1 MTTPELTLNNVK
13 KSEKIVQNVVRVS
26 DFLSKEKKIELRLAQ
41 EARSMRKHRG
51 FDDIDAYSAEIL
63 GRFGYDTW
71 VAWQSGQIKGVKMA
85 KMVLAERARQKREL
99 IGFESLVLSAIAG
112 ANNPTKGGH
121 APKSLKN
128 AIKILK
134 SEQKLAKGVVDGQ

>member
-13 KSEKIVQNVVRVS
+13 KTVVQTRTVRVS
-26 DFLSKEKKIELRLAQ
+26 DFLSDDDKRNINQKRAQ
-41 EARSMRKHRG
+41 KAQKSRK
-51 FDDIDAYSAEIL
+51 FDEIDAYSAEIL
-63 GRFGYDTW
+63 ARFGYN
-71 VAWQSGQIKGVKMA
+71 AWQAWQTGQIKPEKM
-85 KMVLAERARQKREL
+85 MRMIYAERARAKREL
-99 IGFESLVLSAIAG
+99 LGIEALIVAANAG

-134 SEQKLAKGVVDGQ
+134 NEQKQARG